1 MQREFL
7 FLNFHLGQSNVNYAV
22 PKKDCYLYI
31 IFFFFFFL
39 GRLYNLNNKYEHNT
53 HEAFPYE
60 KIRTKHARKFV
71 RSSLS
76 LKIYQVYLIAAKYER
91 KSNELVVT
99 TL

>member
-7 FLNFHLGQSNVNYAV
+7 FPNFHLGQSNVNYAV

-31 IFFFFFFL
+31 IFFFL

-71 RSSLS
+71 RLSLS